1 MPGLPL
7 SLSVHGAA
15 PPSDAFTREALR
27 RGLLAFLDASILSA
41 PPGRRPA
48 RDYARA
54 LDGGKI

>member
-15 PPSDAFTREALR
+15 PSDAFAREALR

-41 PPGRRPA
+41 SPGRRPG
-48 RDYARA
+48 RGYARA
-54 LDGGKI
+54 QTGGKI